1 MYQTSDTSEKS
12 LESIIEKSLV
22 EESGYIKGINQN
34 YNRELCLDTKLL
46 FEFIQES
53 QPTKLAKLI
62 QNHGNKYQEM
72 FCRRLSE
79 KIRREGVISVLR
91 KGIIDND
98 VTIELLYKLPSSDMN
113 RTVITNYSKNIFS
126 ATRQLKYSLAN
137 SNSLDMALFING
149 IPIAT
154 FELKNELTN
163 QNVKDA
169 IRQYQNDRDPKEPL
183 FYLGRC
189 IVHFAVDT
197 DLVYMTTKLNGKDTI
212 FLPFN
217 KGNNNCSGN
226 PVNPYGLKTDY
237 LWKRIL
243 KKENLSNIVE
253 KYVQLFDETNDDGKI
268 KKKLIFPRFHQFDL
282 VTKLL
287 SDVKS
292 NGAGKRY
299 LIEHSAGSGK
309 SNSISWLAHQLVGLF
324 DSTNTKPIFDS
335 VIVVTDRR
343 VLDKQIRD
351 NIKQFAQVKGVV
363 EAITEGSR
371 QLKDALE
378 DGKKIIITTI
388 QKFPYI
394 VKEIRELKSSKFAI
408 IIDEAHSSQSGS
420 SSGKMSIA
428 LSKKEFLSEIESDDE
443 ETDEDLIN
451 KIVEQS
457 IKSRK
462 LLKNASYFAFT
473 STPKNKTLETFG
485 IKREDGKFE
494 SFHLYSMKQAIEEE
508 FILDVLK
515 NYTTYNS
522 FYRIKKAIE
531 ENPDFDKNRAQQK
544 IRFFV
549 ESHPDTIE
557 KKTKIMINHFLNEVI
572 RKKKIKGLAK
582 AMLVTSSI
590 QQALRFK
597 LAFDKYLLEIK
608 SPFKAL
614 VAFSGKKTD
623 GGKEYTEESMN
634 GFPSIDIPKEFKK
647 NEFRFL
653 IVANKFQTGFDQ
665 PLLHTMYVHK
675 KLEGVQ
681 AVQTLSRVNRAYKPD
696 KTDTFILDFANTHDD
711 IEKAFK
717 PYYEST
723 ILSDETDPNKLN
735 DLKDGLDNYQIY
747 DDEQVTSFTFQFLK
761 GIDREKLDSLLD
773 KTVENYKQDL
783 TSDKQI
789 DFIIKAKSFT
799 RVYNF
804 LVQILDYTNIEWEKL
819 YWFLKFLLNKLHFDF
834 EDLSKGILE
843 SIDLDSYKT
852 SEPSTL
858 NIEIEE
864 NKELKPIPPETG
876 GHGPPPEMDKLEE
889 IIKEF
894 NDRFGTEWTE
904 NDKIRRFLFEDIPNE
919 MAKDIDFINATM
931 NSDKQNAKITFD
943 KKLDDKFQNLI
954 HSHTKLYKRY
964 SDDEAFKD
972 YVCSMLFDI
981 VYNRSNFMS
990 K

>member
-1 MYQTSDTSEKS
+1 MNSDISEKS
-12 LESIIEKSLV
+12 LESIIEKSLI
-22 EESGYIKGINQN
+22 EESGYVKGSNQN
-34 YNRELCLDTKLL
+34 YDREFCLDTKLL
-46 FEFIQES
+46 FEFIQAT
-53 QPTKLAKLI
+53 QPSKLAKLI
-62 QNHGNKYQEM
+62 ENYKDKYQEK
-72 FCRRLSE
+72 FCKRLFD
-79 KIRREGVISVLR
+79 KIKKEGVISVLR
-91 KGIIDND
+91 NGIKDND

-113 RTVITNYSKNIFS
+113 QTVITNYSKNIFS
-126 ATRQLKYSLAN
+126 VTRQLKYSLAN
-137 SNSLDMALFING
+137 SNSLDMALFVNG
-149 IPIAT
+149 IPIST

-169 IRQYQNDRDPKEPL
+169 IRQYQNDRDPKEPI
-183 FYLGRC
+183 FYFGRC

-217 KGNNNCSGN
+217 KGNNNGSGN
-226 PVNPYGLKTDY
+226 PVNPNGLKTDF

-243 KKENLSNIVE
+243 KKENLSNILE
-253 KYVQLFDETNDDGKI
+253 KYAQFYEEKDDDGNI

-287 SDVKS
+287 ADVKS
-292 NGAGKRY
+292 NGAGERY

-324 DSTNTKPIFDS
+324 DSSNTKPIFDS

-363 EAITEGSR
+363 EAITEGSK
-371 QLKDALE
+371 QLKEALE
-378 DGKKIIITTI
+378 EGKKIIISTI
-388 QKFPYI
+388 QKFPHI
-394 VKEIRELKSSKFAI
+394 VKEIGELNSSKFAI

-420 SSGKMSIA
+420 SSSKMSIA
-428 LSKKEFLSEIESDDE
+428 LSKKEFISEFESDEEE
-443 ETDEDLIN
+443 ETDEDVIN
-451 KIVEQS
+451 RVVEQS

-462 LLKNASYFAFT
+462 MLKNASYFAFT
-473 STPKNKTLETFG
+473 ATPKNKTLETFG
-485 IKREDGKFE
+485 IRREDGKFE
-494 SFHLYSMKQAIEEE
+494 SFHIYSMKQAIEEE

-515 NYTTYNS
+515 NYTTYSS
-522 FYRIKKAIE
+522 FYRIKKATE
-531 ENPDFDKNRAQQK
+531 DNPDFDKKRAQQK

-549 ESHPDTIE
+549 ESHPNTIE
-557 KKTKIMINHFLNEVI
+557 KKTKIMVNHFLNDVI

-608 SPFKAL
+608 SPFKSI
-614 VAFSGKKTD
+614 VAFSGTKKD
-623 GGKEYTEESMN
+623 GGIDYTEESMN
-634 GFPSIDIPKEFKK
+634 GFPSNDIPKEFKK
-647 NEFRFL
+647 NEYRFL

-711 IEKAFK
+711 IQEAFK

-723 ILSDETDPNKLN
+723 ILSDKTDPNKLN
-735 DLKDGLDNYQIY
+735 DLKDGLDIYQIY
-747 DDEQVTSFTFQFLK
+747 DEEQVTSFTMQYLI
-761 GIDREKLDSLLD
+761 GVDREKLDPLLD
-773 KTVENYKQDL
+773 ITAANFKKDL
-783 TSDKQI
+783 TSDEQI
-789 DFIIKAKSFT
+789 DFKIKAKSFT

-819 YWFLKFLLNKLHFDF
+819 YWFLKFLINKLPSEF
-834 EDLSKGILE
+834 EDLAQGILE

-864 NKELKPIPPETG
+864 NKELNPIPSQTG
-876 GHGPPPEMDKLEE
+876 GHSPVPELDKLEE

-894 NDRFGTEWTE
+894 NDRFGTEWTD
-904 NDKIRRFLFEDIPNE
+904 NVKIRRFLFEDIPNE
-919 MAKDIDFINATM
+919 MAKDIEFINATLS
-931 NSDKQNAKITFD
+931 SDRQNAKITFD
-943 KKLDDKFQNLI
+943 KKVDDKFQDLI

-964 SDDEAFKD
+964 SDDEAFKE
-972 YVCSMLFDI
+972 YVTSMLFNI
-981 VYNRSNFMS
+981 VYNSSNFLM